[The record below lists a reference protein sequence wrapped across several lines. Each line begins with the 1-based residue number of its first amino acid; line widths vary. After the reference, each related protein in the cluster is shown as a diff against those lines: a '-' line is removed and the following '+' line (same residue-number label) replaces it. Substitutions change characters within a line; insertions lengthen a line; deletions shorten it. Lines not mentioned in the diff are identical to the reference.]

1 MSDSN
6 DNEQIAEA
14 IAIVKTAFEPDAS
27 TIQVAQGQHVLT
39 SLLSALRTK
48 QTNPAGVAGSVS
60 TEPTPTA
67 TAATAAA
74 ATAAQKPM
82 SFILE
87 TVINFL
93 KEHLDDEDLAV
104 IAAQPP
110 PFSVPFI
117 PNH

>member
-67 TAATAAA
+67 TAPEA
-74 ATAAQKPM
+74 AAQKPM